1 MATTLIKTITS
12 SGASSASFEDGTSSV
27 VLDDTYKLYR
37 FTFVD
42 INPATDNVYFQ
53 FQSNAA
59 GASGYNE
66 ESINTVVSTSHNESG
81 TDATEDDYASG
92 SDQINDSATSEGPAL
107 GTGFL
112 NLAMGVGN
120 GGDESCAGEL
130 FLFDPSNTTFVTQWL
145 SRFNT
150 YRNDNY
156 TEEVRTAGYF
166 NIAAAIDEVQ
176 FKMSSGNF
184 DGTISLWGVA

>member
-12 SGASSASFEDGTSSV
+12 TGASTASFVDGTSSV

-42 INPATDNVYFQ
+42 INPATDGAEFIFQ
-53 FQSNAA
+53 CNAA

-66 ESINTVVSTSHNESG
+66 EAINAMHATAHDESDSATDYSYVSSG
-81 TDATEDDYASG
+81 DS
-92 SDQINDSATSEGPAL
+92 INDSATSQGSAL
-107 GTGFL
+107 GTSFL
-112 NLAMGVGN
+112 NLAMNIGN
-120 GGDESCAGEL
+120 CSDESCAGEL
-130 FLFDPSNTTFVTQWL
+130 LLFDPSNTTYVTHFL
-145 SRFNT
+145 SRISVLNQ
-150 YRNDNY
+150 NDNAQDY
-156 TEEVRTAGYF
+156 FTGGDF
-166 NIAAAIDEVQ
+166 NITAAVDEIQ